1 MATTTD
7 LFNQFKAVKTIDD
20 FCNFVDGRSN
30 STLDDLAVVAA
41 LCPLVDTEVTEAL
54 RGFSKT
60 SDCTL
65 FAVRESFNSDKT
77 FKCEYC
83 FDIPYV
89 REEGW
94 DYDNTKVLDTER
106 ILSQYASLK
115 ALKSLNRDTFNY
127 EVDFISTAYL
137 HLQNLDGAVDSKA
150 GAIMF
155 AVCMTRNG
163 LDVDFMNDDKHIE
176 YKVSS
181 TERSYALSR
190 AGGVKTI

>member
-20 FCNFVDGRSN
+20 FCNFIDGRSN
-30 STLDDLAVVAA
+30 STLDDLAVVAT

-65 FAVRESFNSDKT
+65 FAVRESFDSDKT
-77 FKCEYC
+77 FKCEYG

-94 DYDNTKVLDTER
+94 EYNNTQPLNTER

-115 ALKSLNRDTFNY
+115 ALKSLDRAVFEY
-127 EVDFISTAYL
+127 EVDFINTAYQ

-155 AVCMTRNG
+155 AICMTRNG
-163 LDVDFMNDDKHIE
+163 LDVDFMDDDKHIE

-190 AGGVKTI
+190 AGGVNTI

>member
-7 LFNQFKAVKTIDD
+7 LFNQFNAIKTVDD
-20 FCNFVDGRSN
+20 FCNFVDGRIN
-30 STLDDLAVVAA
+30 ATLDDLAVVAD
-41 LCPLVDTEVTEAL
+41 LCPLVDAEVTEAMRAL
-54 RGFSKT
+54 SKT
-60 SDCTL
+60 DDCAF
-65 FAVRESFNSDKT
+65 FAVRESVDSDKT
-77 FKCEYC
+77 FKCEYG

-94 DYDNTKVLDTER
+94 DYDLAKPINVER
-106 ILSQYASLK
+106 VLSQYTSLK
-115 ALKSLNRDTFNY
+115 ALKSLDRAIFEY

-163 LDVDFMNDDKHIE
+163 LDVDFMDDDKHIE

>member
-7 LFNQFKAVKTIDD
+7 LFNQFRAVKTIDD

-41 LCPLVDTEVTEAL
+41 ICPLVDTEVTEAL

-65 FAVRESFNSDKT
+65 FAVRESFDSDKT
-77 FKCEYC
+77 FKCEYS

-94 DYDNTKVLDTER
+94 DYNNTQPLDTER

-115 ALKSLNRDTFNY
+115 ALKSLDRAVFEY
-127 EVDFISTAYL
+127 EVDFINTAYQ
-137 HLQNLDGAVDSKA
+137 HLQNLDGAVDNKA

-163 LDVDFMNDDKHIE
+163 MDVDFAENDKHIE

-190 AGGVKTI
+190 TGGVKTI

>member
-7 LFNQFKAVKTIDD
+7 LFNQFNAIKTIDD
-20 FCNFVDGRSN
+20 FCNFVDGRIN
-30 STLDDLAVVAA
+30 ATLDDLAVVAD
-41 LCPLVDTEVTEAL
+41 LCPLMDTEVTEAL

-65 FAVRESFNSDKT
+65 FAVRESFDSDKT
-77 FKCEYC
+77 FKCEYS

-94 DYDNTKVLDTER
+94 EYNNTQPLDTER

-115 ALKSLNRDTFNY
+115 ALKSLDRAVFEY
-127 EVDFISTAYL
+127 EVDFINTAYQ
-137 HLQNLDGAVDSKA
+137 HLQNLDGAVDNKA

-163 LDVDFMNDDKHIE
+163 LDVDFMDDDKHIE